1 MKTKN
6 DKVKLEIWNLKK
18 VFQQPLV
25 IPDYQRIY
33 CWDKDTLLQLLDD
46 LLDRQYLTSY
56 RLGSVIL
63 NKKGSDFEIVDGQQ
77 RLVSLTLLLFALG
90 YNSNLPL
97 LNAKFDNIKSQK
109 FVSYNYN
116 CIQTYIQNQNR
127 LDAKLKREE
136 WISKLLSQVEF
147 SVLIITS
154 NNLDLAFTF
163 FSNTNSRGVPL
174 SDFDLLKAHH
184 LRFLPNKSQQCHLA
198 VRWNQMVLK
207 ADNSYNGELV
217 EERGYYRTIAM
228 YLYYL
233 RRWLNKRP
241 VREWEEYHVK
251 KEFESALVIDEI
263 PPFGERFLYKE
274 PIQGGSHFFA
284 YVEHFVGRFEQFR
297 HLPEY
302 YYPGKFNKDSS
313 GNQQLI
319 EKPYGIHMLTGESHE
334 WFRNAI
340 EALLFAYYL
349 KFGTEYISEALILI
363 TRRISQYRFQ
373 QGRVYF
379 DKFMDDSVGE
389 TEITMLIDR
398 ATSPT
403 FVLAELLKD
412 VKRLAAVE
420 FSDTSPIKER
430 YANKVEKCVQPIIN
444 KMSSPSVIDFF
455 NGKFFKIK
463 K

>member
-1 MKTKN
+1 MGTRE
-6 DKVKLEIWNLKK
+6 DEVKLEIQNLEQ
-18 VFQQPLV
+18 VFQKPLV
-25 IPDYQRIY
+25 IPGYQRIY

-46 LLDRQYLTSY
+46 LLERQYLSSY

-63 NKKGSDFEIVDGQQ
+63 NKKEGKFEIVDGQQ
-77 RLVSLTLLLFALG
+77 RLVSLTLLLHALG
-90 YNSNLPL
+90 FKGDLPL
-97 LNAKFDNIKSQK
+97 LNTEFNNIKSQK

-127 LDAKLKREE
+127 LETEHKREE
-136 WISKLLSQVEF
+136 WMNKLLTQVDF

-198 VRWNQMVLK
+198 VRWNKMVLK
-207 ADNSYNGELV
+207 ADNAHNGELV
-217 EERGYYRTIAM
+217 EERDYYRTIAM

-233 RRWLNKRP
+233 RRWLGKRP

-263 PPFGERFLYKE
+263 PPFCERFLYKE

-284 YVEHFVGRFEQFR
+284 YVQHFVDRFEQFR
-297 HLPEY
+297 RLPEY
-302 YYPGKFNKDSS
+302 YYPGRYHEDSKTCQES
-313 GNQQLI
+313 
-319 EKPYGIHMLTGESHE
+319 PYGIHLLTGESHE

-363 TRRISQYRFQ
+363 TRRISDYRFQ

-379 DKFMDDSVGE
+379 EKFMDESVGE
-389 TEITMLIDR
+389 TEIAMLIDR

-403 FVLAELLKD
+403 FVLAELLKN
-412 VKRLAAVE
+412 VKRLPAVK
-420 FSDTSPIKER
+420 FSDTSPIKKR
-430 YANKVEKCVQPIIN
+430 YADKVKKCLQPLI
-444 KMSSPSVIDFF
+444 KEMSSPSIIDFF
-455 NGKFFKIK
+455 NGKIFKITQ
-463 K
+463 